1 MSARPAVVMVTGMHR
16 AGTSAVA
23 RGLAALGLDLGPR
36 LMSADPR
43 MNARGFFEDID
54 VVALDDALLAAQ
66 RADWKSVAL
75 LADVDWRAEP
85 HAHARA
91 DARRLLAARV
101 AGTGA
106 FACKDPRMP
115 RLLPFWQ
122 AVVADLAYA
131 DAYVI
136 AVRHPRAVA
145 ASLTARDQL
154 DPRRS
159 EWLWLT
165 HLLCSLAYTRGRPR
179 VVVDYDRLLEDP
191 GRELARIAAAFALPT
206 ADAAALAAFRA
217 FLAPDMRH
225 ARFAPGDVEGLAPL
239 AADAHALAARLARDA
254 TDVQSAMAADEV
266 AALFARLRA
275 HAPLLAYAGAVER
288 AADDVPRLAGELAWA
303 RESLAAAEAYA
314 ADMRA
319 TLAQKDASLAD
330 AKAYNDDLRA
340 HLAIAQRALDR
351 LAATLPGRAL
361 LRWLR
366 R

>member
-1 MSARPAVVMVTGMHR
+1 MSGRVVFVAGMHR

-43 MNARGFFEDID
+43 MNARGFFEDVD
-54 VVALDDALLAAQ
+54 VVALDDALLAAEG
-66 RADWKSVAL
+66 ADWKSVAL
-75 LADVDWRAEP
+75 LADVDWGAQR
-85 HAHARA
+85 HAQARA
-91 DARRLLAARV
+91 DARGLLAARV
-101 AGTGA
+101 AGSGA

-145 ASLTARDQL
+145 ASLAARDQL

-165 HLLCSLAYTRGRPR
+165 HLLCSLAYTNGRPR
-179 VVVDYDRLLEDP
+179 VVVDYDRLLEGP
-191 GRELARIAAAFALPT
+191 ARELARIAGALALPG
-206 ADAAALAAFRA
+206 AGGPALAEFRE
-217 FLAPDMRH
+217 FLAPEMRH
-225 ARFAPGDVEGLAPL
+225 ARFAQDDIAGLSPL
-239 AADAHALAARLARDA
+239 AADAHALAARLAADA
-254 TDVQSAMAADEV
+254 SAGPTDDEI
-266 AALFARLRA
+266 AALFARLRG

-319 TLAQKDASLAD
+319 ALAQKDASLAD

-351 LAATLPGRAL
+351 LGATLPGRAL